1 MFKINFL
8 QLFRVNLIKQ
18 DVEIFSARSQCKKT
32 KKKIQKII
40 CHEQNFKLL
49 TLN

>member
-18 DVEIFSARSQCKKT
+18 DVEIFSARSQCNKT
-32 KKKIQKII
+32 KKKKKILFVTSKI
-40 CHEQNFKLL
+40 LSYLL
-49 TLN
+49 